1 MLAINIGDLE
11 LTEGGFE
18 SDPGMRVNAN
28 WPIHSGTGSA
38 GSTIVYFEVPAGK
51 TCPPHSHTVEESV
64 LIIEGAAEVTIE
76 NETETFSA
84 GGIVV
89 IPALA
94 RQVLRNVGETVLRVV
109 GFFPSTTVMTTFDEA
124 LTPTSERVLVVP
136 EADDLVE
143 SYPHSP

>member
-11 LTEGGFE
+11 LTESGFE
-18 SDPGMRVNAN
+18 SDAGMRVDAN

-38 GSTIVYFEVPAGK
+38 ASTIVYFEVPAGK

-64 LIIEGAAEVTIE
+64 LIVEGTAEVDIEG
-76 NETETFSA
+76 ETETFSA

-94 RQVLRNVGETVLRVV
+94 RQVVRNVGDTVLRVV
-109 GFFPSTTVMTTFDEA
+109 GFFPSTTVITTFDEV
-124 LTPTSERVLVVP
+124 LTPTSDRVVVVP
-136 EADDLVE
+136 EPDDVVE
-143 SYPHSP
+143 AYPHSR